1 MLGNVADLV
10 EESVTSDSLLNKSA
24 EVRSSVTS
32 YAIIV
37 VEDAEAHEDTAETVA
52 QPFRLV
58 VLVRLNLAQN
68 EGERVGGGE
77 EESDSLGTAGN
88 PGAQE
93 LEQAKSAGKGNIFR
107 RNLVIMQF
115 WQNVLMGMEVLQSKC
130 QWCFKELPPA
140 S

>member
-1 MLGNVADLV
+1 MLGNVADLI
-10 EESVTSDSLLNKSA
+10 EESVTSDSLLNKGA

-32 YAIIV
+32 YAIII

-77 EESDSLGTAGN
+77 EEGDSLGTAGN

-93 LEQAKSAGKGNIFR
+93 LEQAKNKYSILLEKKTKKSGSSDGT
-107 RNLVIMQF
+107 
-115 WQNVLMGMEVLQSKC
+115 GSG
-130 QWCFKELPPA
+130 
-140 S
+140 